1 MLLVRG
7 FLLQIES
14 FAVRLQQVVSDV
26 VSFKNK
32 DFNID
37 EVYANTRWLNS
48 QTCQVEVY
56 GIVTDPWQT
65 DISGSIN
72 LEPHSEYKITKT
84 YEQTSLF
91 ESKPNGH
98 SFLVE
103 SISHLQ
109 PVKFYCQVQGLSK
122 QIIIQPPFT
131 HIQTAYSKRGI
142 DIEICNPLDEFSIK
156 AFHHDEQVYESINGE
171 HFDRDFVEF
180 LFDELVDET
189 EIEVQVFDENGSLFF
204 SDSVKIKPPEFNYY
218 EINFEASI
226 IHTDS
231 GNFAVNV
238 EFSGLPHKL
247 ERLEGYLQFSGFS
260 KSEQSIGAG
269 RYVFEESINNVQNKS
284 VTIDLQK
291 IDLSKESFKVEV
303 FEKNLNLRKTI
314 QLENNHFLNCQI
326 KDKLR
331 HINDDKYPFVELSYG
346 DKFEGTME
354 IKIIGNKGKSST
366 IKNYAIKGDDGLENV
381 FTTSLTSLRR
391 YFSGKKE
398 EFVVDKVFRTR
409 TNVNEFELEISV
421 LPFGNNEYSITRTC
435 LVSKFQGEKVKCKGL
450 SIHADEESI
459 ISVHSLFYRIE
470 DLRLEVEGE
479 EIVLKESNLNEVGWN
494 DYVIKIQNEESVDK
508 DWKLIHNRKGENEL
522 VLIGKVMHSISLYV
536 NRLKQYIEQLNWD
549 SGWYKQYE
557 EKHGLSEVQYRDI
570 LIRIIEKIEPVGEWV
585 AAAKKKRQ
593 QMENDVKVKILT
605 ELENL
610 PPRQDYAELSSSE
623 EETTIADNDLI
634 ETKNQPT
641 SFVDIEAEEFDKN
654 ITVSDNKINDKQ
666 IHSTSEMLPSEE
678 DSNDMPTGEVEDAE
692 KPSKISKSA
701 KDNTAKVV
709 LNSNQIKP
717 TRGRKKNPT
726 TNSRSETKNIEKP
739 EDVPKQDFDKYKYV
753 TEELNRVPQPK
764 RSVRRSLE
772 RRKVDLER
780 KYPSLKN
787 LKD

>member
-1 MLLVRG
+1 
-7 FLLQIES
+7 LQIES
-14 FAVRLQQVVSDV
+14 FPVRLQQLVSDA

-37 EVYANTRWLNS
+37 DVYANTRWLNS

-72 LEPHSEYKITKT
+72 LEPNSEYKITKT
-84 YEQTSLF
+84 YEQTTLF
-91 ESKPNGH
+91 DGKLSGH

-103 SISHLQ
+103 SESHLQ
-109 PVKFYCQVQGLSK
+109 PLKFYCNVQGLSK

-142 DIEICNPLDEFSIK
+142 DIEICNQLDEFSIK
-156 AFHHDEQVYESINGE
+156 AFHHGEQVYESINGE

-180 LFDELVDET
+180 LFDELVNET
-189 EIEVQVFDENGSLFF
+189 EIEVQVFDENESLFF

-218 EINFEASI
+218 EINFEANI
-226 IHTDS
+226 IHTES

-238 EFSGLPHKL
+238 EFSGLPNKL
-247 ERLEGYLQFSGFS
+247 ESLEGYLQFSGFS

-269 RYVFEESINNVQNKS
+269 RYFFGESVNNAQNKS
-284 VTIDLQK
+284 VTIDLPK

-303 FEKNLNLRKTI
+303 FEKNFNLRKTI
-314 QLENNHFLNCQI
+314 ELENNYFLNCQI

-331 HINDDKYPFVELSYG
+331 HVKGDEYSFVELSYG

-354 IKIIGNKGKSST
+354 IRIIGNRGNSSK
-366 IKNYAIKGDDGLENV
+366 IKNYAIKGNDGLKNV
-381 FTTSLTSLRR
+381 FTTSLSSLRS
-391 YFSGKKE
+391 YFSGINE
-398 EFVVDKVFRTR
+398 EFVVDEVFRTF
-409 TNVNEFELEISV
+409 TEVKYFELEITV
-421 LPFGNNEYSITRTC
+421 LPFGNNEYAITRRC
-435 LVSKFQGEKVKCKGL
+435 VVSKFKGEKIKCKGL

-479 EIVLKESNLNEVGWN
+479 EIVVKESNLNEGGWN
-494 DYVIKIQNEESVDK
+494 DYVIKIHNEELVDK
-508 DWKLIHNRKGENEL
+508 DWKLIHNRKGDDEL
-522 VLIGKVMHSISLYV
+522 VLMGKVLHSISLYV
-536 NRLKQYIEQLNWD
+536 NKLKKYIEELNWG
-549 SGWYKQYE
+549 SHWYKQYE
-557 EKHGLSEVQYRDI
+557 EKYGLSEIEYRNI
-570 LIRIIEKIEPVGEWV
+570 LIQITEEIEPVGEWG
-585 AAAKKKRQ
+585 AAAKKRRQ

-623 EETTIADNDLI
+623 EETTITDNDLI
-634 ETKNQPT
+634 EAKNQPT
-641 SFVDIEAEEFDKN
+641 SFVDIEEEEFDKN

-666 IHSTSEMLPSEE
+666 IHSTSEMLHSEE
-678 DSNDMPTGEVEDAE
+678 DSNDMPIDDLEEAKTL
-692 KPSKISKSA
+692 SKISKFA

-709 LNSNQIKP
+709 LKSNPIKP
-717 TRGRKKNPT
+717 TRGRKKNPS

-739 EDVPKQDFDKYKYV
+739 QDVPKQDFDKYKYL

-764 RSVRRSLE
+764 RPVRRSLE
-772 RRKVDLER
+772 RRKGDLER

>member
-1 MLLVRG
+1 MLFVRG

-37 EVYANTRWLNS
+37 DVYASTRWLNS

-72 LEPHSEYKITKT
+72 LDPHSEYKITKT
-84 YEQTSLF
+84 YEQTTLF
-91 ESKPNGH
+91 DSKLSGH

-103 SISHLQ
+103 SESHLQ
-109 PVKFYCQVQGLSK
+109 PIKFYCNVQGLSK
-122 QIIIQPPFT
+122 QIIIEPPFT

-142 DIEICNPLDEFSIK
+142 DIEICNQLDEFSIK
-156 AFHHDEQVYESINGE
+156 AFHHGEQVYESINGE

-180 LFDELVDET
+180 LFDELVHET
-189 EIEVQVFDENGSLFF
+189 EIEVQVFDENESLFF

-218 EINFEASI
+218 EIDFEANI

-247 ERLEGYLQFSGFS
+247 ESLEGYLQFSGFS

-269 RYVFEESINNVQNKS
+269 RYVFDGFVNNAQNKS
-284 VTIDLQK
+284 VTIDLPK

-314 QLENNHFLNCQI
+314 ELENNYFLNCQI
-326 KDKLR
+326 KDKLI
-331 HINDDKYPFVELSYG
+331 HITGDEYSFVELSYG

-354 IKIIGNKGKSST
+354 IRIIGKNGKSSK
-366 IKNYAIKGDDGLENV
+366 IKNYAIKGDDGLDNV
-381 FTTSLTSLRR
+381 FKTSLSSLRR
-391 YFSGKKE
+391 YFSGKNKE
-398 EFVVDKVFRTR
+398 FDVDKVFRTY
-409 TNVNEFELEISV
+409 TGVNYFELEITV
-421 LPFGNNEYSITRTC
+421 LPFENTEYSITRRC
-435 LVSKFQGEKVKCKGL
+435 VVSKFQGEKLKCKGL

-479 EIVLKESNLNEVGWN
+479 EIEIKESNLNEGGWN
-494 DYVIKIQNEESVDK
+494 DYVIKIQNEELVDK
-508 DWKLIHNRKGENEL
+508 DWKLIHNRKGDDEL
-522 VLIGKVMHSISLYV
+522 VLIGKVLHSISLYV
-536 NRLKQYIEQLNWD
+536 NKLKKYIEELNWPPR
-549 SGWYKQYE
+549 WYKQYE
-557 EKHGLSEVQYRDI
+557 EKYGLSEIEYRNI
-570 LIRIIEKIEPVGEWV
+570 LIQIIEKIEPVGEWG
-585 AAAKKKRQ
+585 APAKKRRQ

-605 ELENL
+605 ELASL
-610 PPRQDYAELSSSE
+610 PPRQDYAKFSSSE

-634 ETKNQPT
+634 EAKIQPN
-641 SFVDIEAEEFDKN
+641 SFVDIEEEEFDKN

-678 DSNDMPTGEVEDAE
+678 DSNDMPIDDVEDA
-692 KPSKISKSA
+692 KTPSKISKSA

-717 TRGRKKNPT
+717 TRGRKKNPS

-739 EDVPKQDFDKYKYV
+739 QDVPKQDFDKYKYV

-772 RRKVDLER
+772 RRKGDLER

>member
-1 MLLVRG
+1 M
-7 FLLQIES
+7 QIES
-14 FAVRLQQVVSDV
+14 FPVRLQQLVSDA

-37 EVYANTRWLNS
+37 DVYANTRWLNS

-72 LEPHSEYKITKT
+72 LEPNSEYKITKT
-84 YEQTSLF
+84 YEQTTLF
-91 ESKPNGH
+91 SSKLSGH
-98 SFLVE
+98 SFIVE
-103 SISHLQ
+103 SESHLQ
-109 PVKFYCQVQGLSK
+109 PIKFYCNVQGLSK

-142 DIEICNPLDEFSIK
+142 DIEICNQLDEFSIK
-156 AFHHDEQVYESINGE
+156 AFHHGEQVYESINGE

-180 LFDELVDET
+180 LFDELVNET
-189 EIEVQVFDENGSLFF
+189 EIEVQVFNENESLFF

-218 EINFEASI
+218 EINFEANI
-226 IHTDS
+226 IHTES

-238 EFSGLPHKL
+238 EFSGLPNKL
-247 ERLEGYLQFSGFS
+247 ESLEGYLQFSGFS

-269 RYVFEESINNVQNKS
+269 RYFFGESVNNAQNKS
-284 VTIDLQK
+284 VTIDLPK

-303 FEKNLNLRKTI
+303 FEKNFNLRKTI
-314 QLENNHFLNCQI
+314 ELENNYFLNCQI

-331 HINDDKYPFVELSYG
+331 HVKGDEYSFVELSYG

-354 IKIIGNKGKSST
+354 IRIIGNRGNSSN
-366 IKNYAIKGDDGLENV
+366 IKNYAIKGNDGLKNV
-381 FTTSLTSLRR
+381 FTTSLSSLRS
-391 YFSGKKE
+391 YFSGINE
-398 EFVVDKVFRTR
+398 EFVVDEVFRTF
-409 TNVNEFELEISV
+409 TEVKYFELEITV
-421 LPFGNNEYSITRTC
+421 LPFGNNEYAITRRC
-435 LVSKFQGEKVKCKGL
+435 VVSKFKGEKLKCKGL

-479 EIVLKESNLNEVGWN
+479 EIVVKESNLNEGGWN
-494 DYVIKIQNEESVDK
+494 DYVIKIQNKELVDK
-508 DWKLIHNRKGENEL
+508 DWKLIHNRKGDDEL
-522 VLIGKVMHSISLYV
+522 VLMGKVLHSISLYV
-536 NRLKQYIEQLNWD
+536 NKLKKYIEELNWD
-549 SGWYKQYE
+549 SHWYKQYE
-557 EKHGLSEVQYRDI
+557 EKYGLSEIEYRNI
-570 LIRIIEKIEPVGEWV
+570 LIQIIEEIKPVAKWG
-585 AAAKKKRQ
+585 AAAKKRRQ
-593 QMENDVKVKILT
+593 QRENDVKVKILT
-605 ELENL
+605 ELANL

-623 EETTIADNDLI
+623 EETTIADNDSI
-634 ETKNQPT
+634 EAKIQST
-641 SFVDIEAEEFDKN
+641 SFVDIEEEEFDKN

-666 IHSTSEMLPSEE
+666 IHSTSEMLHSEE
-678 DSNDMPTGEVEDAE
+678 DSNDMPIDDLEEAKTL
-692 KPSKISKSA
+692 SKISKFA

-709 LNSNQIKP
+709 LKSNPIKP
-717 TRGRKKNPT
+717 TRGRKKNPS

-739 EDVPKQDFDKYKYV
+739 QDVPKQDFDKYKYL

-764 RSVRRSLE
+764 RPVRRSLE
-772 RRKVDLER
+772 RRKGDLER